1 MKILIAIP
9 SCHSFRQYEQT
20 VRDTWGPEVAP
31 SSDLRFFLGNPQGT
45 PSLDEVFLDVPD
57 DWDGITKKCV
67 EMFRWTLDQG
77 YEFVWK
83 VDLDTL
89 VRPRQLL
96 GSGLD
101 VYDWVGGRNS
111 FFASGGAGYGL
122 SRRAM
127 ENVLRH
133 PITTTCEEDVH
144 MARALLEQG
153 IELHADPR
161 FKFIPGQSLNPED
174 LTMHLSSVRAWDAKY
189 QPWMMKEA
197 WEAKGVYYPLGAPVQ
212 RPIRFRRLR

>member
-1 MKILIAIP
+1 LPNIIAIL
-9 SCHSFRQYEQT
+9 SCHSLRHYQQEQ
-20 VRDTWGPEVAP
+20 RSTWIKDIPTGT
-31 SSDLRFFLGNPQGT
+31 DYKFFLGNPKDT
-45 PSLDEVFLDVPD
+45 PSSDEIFLDVAD
-57 DWDGITKKCV
+57 DWSSITQKCV
-67 EMFRWTLDQG
+67 LMFSWVLEHG
-77 YEFVWK
+77 YTWAFK
-83 VDLDTL
+83 CDLDTL